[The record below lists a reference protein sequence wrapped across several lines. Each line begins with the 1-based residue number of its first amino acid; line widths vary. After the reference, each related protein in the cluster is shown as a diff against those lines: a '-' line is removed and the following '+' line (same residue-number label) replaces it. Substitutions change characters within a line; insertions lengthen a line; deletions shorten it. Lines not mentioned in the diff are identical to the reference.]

1 MMNREVLPN
10 KMVIE
15 WVSGER
21 MVFHEPTRD
30 IIAKIHWIQLELVEW
45 CTLELGFAHCSLEF
59 DRFLGNQH
67 VDKADRVSN
76 WAN

>member
-1 MMNREVLPN
+1 MMNWEVLPN

-30 IIAKIHWIQLELVEW
+30 IIAKIHWIQLELV
-45 CTLELGFAHCSLEF
+45 
-59 DRFLGNQH
+59 
-67 VDKADRVSN
+67 V
-76 WAN
+76 